1 MTGMLCMEE
10 RVGITGGFGTTMDLE
25 RGTSRKWVVARDGIT
40 RWADNGEPV
49 DRRKGLEMDNK
60 EFELRNDL
68 AIMKERTKMYTETIA
83 AQELEIA
90 SLKET
95 LTVISDYAV
104 ERGAV
109 ADLPNEPLWVIRE
122 MAHDA
127 L

>member
-1 MTGMLCMEE
+1 M
-10 RVGITGGFGTTMDLE
+10 GITGGFGTTMDLE